1 MNLPNRPINIKEL
14 EQCRKIQAE
23 VWGVRYSKLAPR
35 QAIDIMVAHNS
46 KFCKPAGNPFS
57 NSKEVAE

>member
-23 VWGVRYSKLAPR
+23 VWGVRYYKLAPR
-35 QAIDIMVAHNS
+35 QAMEMMVEHNS
-46 KFCKPAGNPFS
+46 KFRRSTGNPFD
-57 NSKEVAE
+57 VA

>member
-23 VWGVRYSKLAPR
+23 ALGVRYYKLAPR
-35 QAIDIMVAHNS
+35 QAIEMMVEHNS
-46 KFCKPAGNPFS
+46 KFCQPIGNPFD
-57 NSKEVAE
+57 

>member
-23 VWGVRYSKLAPR
+23 VWGVRYYKLAPR
-35 QAIDIMVAHNS
+35 QAMEMMVEHNS
-46 KFCKPAGNPFS
+46 KFRRTTGSPFA
-57 NSKEVAE
+57 VA